1 MKRRIIARILTG
13 LVVYNF
19 AAAAVVKLMGAQFA
33 VDEFRRFGYP
43 QELRIVIA
51 LVELAGSALL
61 LVPRAAPLATV
72 TLSLILVGAVVSHW
86 MVLEFKFS
94 CLPLLLLA
102 ILGAAAWMRRRGAP
116 EHSE

>member
-1 MKRRIIARILTG
+1 M
-13 LVVYNF
+13 VYNF

-61 LVPRAAPLATV
+61 LVPRAALLAMV
-72 TLSLILVGAVVSHW
+72 TLSPILVGAAVSHW
-86 MVLEFKFS
+86 IVHEFKLS

-102 ILGAAAWMRRRGAP
+102 ILGAATRMRWGRR